1 MTRQETWR
9 KVEGAEKD
17 WRSKRIAPVMIL
29 RERRKRFQKKKI
41 MTGAIRSQ
49 IFFFFFF
56 FALVIF
62 LFLLPL
68 NCDLASHVIEN
79 LQKEGTVGGD

>member
-1 MTRQETWR
+1 LIEEREFRMTRQETWR

-29 RERRKRFQKKKI
+29 SERSKRIQKKKKKI

-56 FALVIF
+56 FFFCSSFSFSF
-62 LFLLPL
+62 L
-68 NCDLASHVIEN
+68 
-79 LQKEGTVGGD
+79 

>member
-1 MTRQETWR
+1 LIEEREFRMTRQETWR

-29 RERRKRFQKKKI
+29 SERSKRIQKKKKKI

-56 FALVIF
+56 FFFFCSSFSFSF
-62 LFLLPL
+62 L
-68 NCDLASHVIEN
+68 
-79 LQKEGTVGGD
+79 

>member
-29 RERRKRFQKKKI
+29 SERSKRIQKKKKKI

-56 FALVIF
+56 FFFFAHLS
-62 LFLLPL
+62 LSPSSEL
-68 NCDLASHVIEN
+68 
-79 LQKEGTVGGD
+79 

>member
-1 MTRQETWR
+1 LIEEREFRMTRQETWR

-17 WRSKRIAPVMIL
+17 RRSKRIAPVMIL
-29 RERRKRFQKKKI
+29 SERSKRIQKKKKKI

-56 FALVIF
+56 FFFFCSSFSFSF
-62 LFLLPL
+62 L
-68 NCDLASHVIEN
+68 
-79 LQKEGTVGGD
+79 